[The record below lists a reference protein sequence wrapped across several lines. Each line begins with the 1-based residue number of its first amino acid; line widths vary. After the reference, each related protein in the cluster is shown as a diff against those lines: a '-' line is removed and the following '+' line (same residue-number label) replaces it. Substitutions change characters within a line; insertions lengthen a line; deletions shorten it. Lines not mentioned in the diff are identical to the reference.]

1 MCRWLHKS
9 LIGGVRG
16 ISEEQVRD
24 GKHLRYMRG
33 LDSAVEEVKSATAQI
48 ALLLRP
54 TSVQQVAN
62 ISFGGGVMP
71 QKSTDFYP
79 KLLSGLTV
87 YKLPE

>member
-1 MCRWLHKS
+1 VL
-9 LIGGVRG
+9 G

-54 TSVQQVAN
+54 TSVQKVAN
-62 ISFGGGVMP
+62 ISLGGGVM
-71 QKSTDFYP
+71 QQMSTDFYP